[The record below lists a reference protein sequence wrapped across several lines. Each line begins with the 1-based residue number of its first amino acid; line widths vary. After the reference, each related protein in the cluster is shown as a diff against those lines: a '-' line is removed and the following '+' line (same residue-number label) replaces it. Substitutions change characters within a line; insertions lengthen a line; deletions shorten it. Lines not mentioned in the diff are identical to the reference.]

1 MPKTLLFDLDETL
14 LGNRMDSFLPAYL
27 QALAEYLAPYIAPDK
42 MIAALTAGTRQM
54 VANLQPDCMLRES
67 FDETFFPALGLDRS
81 QIQPI
86 IDRFYVEKF
95 PSLQRHT
102 HTIPLAQETVSTSLQ
117 RGYQVA
123 IATSPLFPRSA
134 IEQRLSWAGLPHS
147 QYPFSLVSSYEDF
160 HFAKPNP
167 AYFAEVLARL
177 GWPDGDVLM
186 VGDDL
191 EQDIIPASRLGVA
204 TYWIN
209 SEDTQDDPGEA
220 VEFARGSLSELT
232 PWLESHSSNGLTPTY
247 QTPEALLSILRATP
261 AVLDTWC
268 RNLTPGEWRVRS
280 KPDTWSALEVVSHL
294 RDTDHEV
301 HLPRLEKVLLSKN
314 PFIAGIDTDRW
325 AEERKYIQQDGQS
338 ARLSYTASRMEAI
351 ALLEKLSPA
360 DWLRSARHAIL
371 GPTTLLELVSIIAAH
386 DRLHVQQLLA
396 ELQAGATVGV
406 RD

>member
-14 LGNRMDSFLPAYL
+14 LGNKMDSFLPAYL

-54 VANLQPDCMLRES
+54 IANLQPDCMLREA
-67 FDETFFPALGLDRS
+67 FDATFFPAIGLDRS
-81 QIQPI
+81 QIQPVL
-86 IDRFYVEKF
+86 DRFYVEEF

-117 RGYQVA
+117 KGYQVV

-134 IEQRLSWAGLPHS
+134 IEQRLSWAGMPLS

-177 GWPDGDVLM
+177 GWPEGDVLM

-191 EQDIIPASRLGVA
+191 EQDIIPASRLGIA

-220 VEFARGSLSELT
+220 VEFTRGSLGELT
-232 PWLESHSSNGLTPTY
+232 HGSKAILQMVSRPPTRRRRRCYRYCAPLPPCWIPGAGISRLESGGGAAN
-247 QTPEALLSILRATP
+247 R
-261 AVLDTWC
+261 
-268 RNLTPGEWRVRS
+268 
-280 KPDTWSALEVVSHL
+280 
-294 RDTDHEV
+294 
-301 HLPRLEKVLLSKN
+301 
-314 PFIAGIDTDRW
+314 
-325 AEERKYIQQDGQS
+325 
-338 ARLSYTASRMEAI
+338 
-351 ALLEKLSPA
+351 
-360 DWLRSARHAIL
+360 IL
-371 GPTTLLELVSIIAAH
+371 GLPLKSFAIYAIPITKSTCPAWRKSC
-386 DRLHVQQLLA
+386 
-396 ELQAGATVGV
+396 
-406 RD
+406 